1 VRFAH
6 IADVHLGYEQ
16 YHLSF
21 RADDFAKAFERV
33 VESSLERDVDFVIIA
48 GDLFHRSNPNPKA
61 IKQAIEFLSQFK
73 KENIP
78 VFAIEGNHDKT
89 IKEVSIYDLLESLGL
104 LIRLGLRRK
113 GVESEFAKVKKVG
126 DFYLVK
132 GVYDDVEIV
141 GETHRSSHQFKAI
154 VETNPYLKLDS
165 DGILVLHQSIKEVVD
180 IAVKDDWITIDY
192 LPKANYYALGHVHI
206 PVKKCIEDSWF
217 VYPGCPERSEVK
229 EFSVHYEYGDGLNR
243 VDGVAKGFFVVENF
257 KPKFVEVETRNLI
270 SATVYAKD
278 QKDAVD
284 KIREILAFVDSESL
298 FMAKVLS
305 GSNISVEEL
314 NELAGKRA
322 LYARINFEKLGVKRD
337 LTRIEPNEYFDD
349 FERALLEY
357 LRVKDFD
364 DIKRRVLEFVMKEFG
379 LIKTKSIEEFEVK
392 AKPKD
397 VKKEEVK
404 KAVKA
409 EKPIK
414 PKRRTLLDFL
424 G

>member
-113 GVESEFAKVKKVG
+113 GVNSEFAKVKKVG

-154 VETNPYLKLDS
+154 IETNPYLKLDS
-165 DGILVLHQSIKEVVD
+165 DGILVF
-180 IAVKDDWITIDY
+180 T
-192 LPKANYYALGHVHI
+192 
-206 PVKKCIEDSWF
+206 PVYKRGCRCSCKGRLDS
-217 VYPGCPERSEVK
+217 
-229 EFSVHYEYGDGLNR
+229 N
-243 VDGVAKGFFVVENF
+243 
-257 KPKFVEVETRNLI
+257 
-270 SATVYAKD
+270 
-278 QKDAVD
+278 
-284 KIREILAFVDSESL
+284 
-298 FMAKVLS
+298 
-305 GSNISVEEL
+305 
-314 NELAGKRA
+314 
-322 LYARINFEKLGVKRD
+322 
-337 LTRIEPNEYFDD
+337 
-349 FERALLEY
+349 
-357 LRVKDFD
+357 
-364 DIKRRVLEFVMKEFG
+364 
-379 LIKTKSIEEFEVK
+379 
-392 AKPKD
+392 
-397 VKKEEVK
+397 
-404 KAVKA
+404 
-409 EKPIK
+409 
-414 PKRRTLLDFL
+414 
-424 G
+424 